1 MTPGERYQ
9 QDLGRDDFRPDE
21 AQQHTVTHTQR
32 LYDDLLGADQQTR
45 GLFARLLR
53 RQQPV
58 RGLYLWGGTGRGK
71 TYLVDSF
78 YACLPFREKQRIHF
92 HRFMR
97 DIHTRLQHLPSSA
110 DPLDIIG
117 RDLAREMRVLCL
129 DEFHVH
135 DIGDAMIMAGLL
147 QSLVDHQITLVATS
161 NIAIDELYKNGL
173 QRERFL
179 GAIELLK
186 THNEEVNLGHGTD
199 YRLEVLEKNGTY
211 QINDNNDDGNSFLE
225 QQLAAIAPC
234 TPKRRRYIEINGR
247 RVDYQAWADD
257 VIWFDFE
264 AICNT
269 PRSAND
275 YILIAECFHTV
286 LIGNVRRMTEE
297 QDNIAKRFIHLID
310 ALYDHNVKLIVTA
323 ATVPDNLYEGRS
335 LAHAFKRT
343 ASRLVEMDNR
353 KYLAQPHLKKESTV

>member
-1 MTPGERYQ
+1 MTPSERYAA
-9 QDLGRDDFRPDE
+9 DLDKTDFQPDE
-21 AQQHTVTHTQR
+21 AQRRTVSHTQR
-32 LYDDLLGADQQTR
+32 LYDNLLAAEKEAGSLLG
-45 GLFARLLR
+45 RLWR
-53 RQQPV
+53 RPPPV

-78 YACLPFREKQRIHF
+78 YACLPFREKHRIHF

-97 DIHTRLQHLPSSA
+97 DIHSRLQHLPHA
-110 DPLDIIG
+110 ANPLNIIG
-117 RDLAREMRVLCL
+117 RDLALEMRVLCL

-147 QSLVDHQITLVATS
+147 QALVDHNITLVATS
-161 NIAIDELYKNGL
+161 NIAIEDLYRDGL

-186 THNEEVNLGHGTD
+186 THTDEVNLGEGTD
-199 YRLEVLEKNGTY
+199 YRLEVLGKNGTY
-211 QINDNNDDGNSFLE
+211 RVVDNRDADDFLE

-234 TPKRRRYIEINGR
+234 TPKRQRHIEINGR
-247 RVDYQAWADD
+247 PIDYLAWADD

-269 PRSAND
+269 LRSAND

-286 LIGNVRRMTEE
+286 LISNVRYMTEE
-297 QDNIAKRFIHLID
+297 QSDVAKRFIHLID
-310 ALYDHNVKLIVTA
+310 ALYDHNVKLVATA
-323 ATVPDNLYEGRS
+323 TSAPDKLYTGRS
-335 LAHAFKRT
+335 LEHAFKRT

-353 KYLAQPHLKKESTV
+353 RYLARPHLKND

>member
-1 MTPGERYQ
+1 MTPSERYAA
-9 QDLGRDDFRPDE
+9 DLDKTGFQPDE
-21 AQQHTVTHTQR
+21 AQRHTVSHTQR
-32 LYDDLLGADQQTR
+32 LYDNLLAAEQEAGSLLG
-45 GLFARLLR
+45 RLWR
-53 RQQPV
+53 HPPPA

-78 YACLPFREKQRIHF
+78 YACLPFREKHRIHF

-97 DIHTRLQHLPSSA
+97 DIHDRLQHLTHA
-110 DPLDIIG
+110 ANPLNIIG

-147 QSLVDHQITLVATS
+147 RVLVDHNITLVATS
-161 NIAIDELYKNGL
+161 NIAIDDLYRDGL

-186 THNEEVNLGHGTD
+186 THTDEINLGDGID
-199 YRLEVLEKNGTY
+199 YRLAALEKNGTY
-211 QINDNNDDGNSFLE
+211 RIIDNGGGDAFLE
-225 QQLAAIAPC
+225 QQLVAIAPC
-234 TPKRRRYIEINGR
+234 TPKRQREIEINGR
-247 RVDYQAWADD
+247 SIDYLAWADD

-286 LIGNVRRMTEE
+286 LISNVRIMAEE
-297 QDNIAKRFIHLID
+297 QDDVAKRFIHLID
-310 ALYDHNVKLIVTA
+310 ALYDHNVKLVVTA
-323 ATVPDNLYEGRS
+323 ASAPGDLYTGRG
-335 LAHAFKRT
+335 LEHAFKRT
-343 ASRLVEMDNR
+343 TSRLVEMDNR
-353 KYLAQPHLKKESTV
+353 RYLARTHLKND